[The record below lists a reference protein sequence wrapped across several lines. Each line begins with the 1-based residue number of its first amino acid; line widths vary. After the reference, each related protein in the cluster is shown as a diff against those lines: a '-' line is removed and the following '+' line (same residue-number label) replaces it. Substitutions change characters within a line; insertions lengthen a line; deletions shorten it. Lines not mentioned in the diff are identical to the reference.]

1 MRRLLSFLLSFM
13 TVVSCSNVVDDAI
26 ITDYRGGRKAA
37 VSLTFDDGILD
48 HYTMVVPKLDS
59 LGLKGT
65 FWVNG
70 KFIGQEDDYA
80 PRLTWE
86 MCREM
91 TCSGHEI
98 SNHSWSHPALPDL
111 SEEEIRQEIKRNDD
125 AIEEAIAKRP
135 ITFCYPFNAWNDA
148 VSALAWEG
156 RVGVRESQEPIGIA
170 ETHSTPESLSAWL
183 NDIVTEGTWGV
194 TMCHSLLYGWD
205 NWMGQERI
213 LWDFLARLAAMQD
226 EVWVDTFAA
235 VASYR
240 QEREHCSIEVR
251 RQGKGIT
258 ILPQCDLDPSLYRE
272 KLTARVALDGNTYL
286 FDFDPLGG
294 KQYFDIPKTIAIL
307 GDSYSTFYGY
317 IPDGQPSWYS
327 RETTEEYSDV
337 HDVRNTWWWKVADEG
352 GFNLGVND
360 SYSGAT
366 VSYYGYNQEDYT
378 NCSFIT
384 RASRLGNPDIILV
397 FGAINDSWTGVTMG
411 DYVYEDLGKADL
423 YTFRPA
429 MALLFDTLNQHY
441 PRAKIYFVLSDEL
454 REEINESVHTVCAH
468 YGVPCI
474 DLQGI
479 EKRAG
484 HPTARGMDSLAEQIL
499 PIIR

>member
-1 MRRLLSFLLSFM
+1 MRRHLSCLLCLL
-13 TVVSCSNVVDDAI
+13 TLISCSVKVDDAC
-26 ITDYRGGRKAA
+26 ITEYRGGMKAA

-48 HYTMVVPKLDS
+48 HYTLVVPKLDS

-70 KFIGQEDDYA
+70 KFIGQPDDYA

-91 TCSGHEI
+91 SDSGHEI
-98 SNHSWSHPALPDL
+98 SSHSWSHPSLPEL
-111 SEEEIRQEIKRNDD
+111 SEEEIRQEIRLNDD
-125 AIEEAIAKRP
+125 AIEKATGKRP
-135 ITFCYPFNAWNDA
+135 LTFCYPFNAWNDA
-148 VSALAWEG
+148 VSALAREG
-156 RVGVRESQEPIGIA
+156 RAGVREYQEPIGIA

-183 NDIVTEGTWGV
+183 NEIVTEGKWGV
-194 TMCHSLLYGWD
+194 TMCHSILYGWD
-205 NWMGQERI
+205 NWMGQEQI

-240 QEREHCSIEVR
+240 QERENCTIEVR

-258 ILPQCDLDPSLYRE
+258 ILPHCDLDSSFYRE
-272 KLTARVALDGNTYL
+272 KLTARVILDGNTYM
-286 FDFDPLGG
+286 FDFDPFGG
-294 KQYFDIPKTIAIL
+294 KQHFDIPKTIAIL

-327 RETTEEYSDV
+327 RETTAEYSDV
-337 HDVRNTWWWKVADEG
+337 HDVRNTWWWKVADNG

-366 VSYYGYNQEDYT
+366 VSYYGYNQEDYADR
-378 NCSFIT
+378 SFIT
-384 RASRLGNPDIILV
+384 RATRLGNPDIILV

-411 DYVYEDLGKADL
+411 EYVWSDFDQADL

-429 MALLFDTLNQHY
+429 MAKLFDVLQATY
-441 PRAKIYFVLSDEL
+441 PKAGICFVLSDEL
-454 REEINESVHTVCAH
+454 REEINESVHTVCTH
-468 YGVPCI
+468 YGIRCI
-474 DLQGI
+474 DLQAI
-479 EKRAG
+479 DKHWG
-484 HPTARGMDSLAEQIL
+484 HPTIKGMDDIAKQVLS
-499 PIIR
+499 IIR